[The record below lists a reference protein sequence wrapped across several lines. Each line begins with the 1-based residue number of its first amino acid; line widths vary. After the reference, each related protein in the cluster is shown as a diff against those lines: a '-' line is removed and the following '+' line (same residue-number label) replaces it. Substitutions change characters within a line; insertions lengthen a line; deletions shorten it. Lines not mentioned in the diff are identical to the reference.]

1 MSGVCPKCVAIR
13 DDGAFCEEC
22 GVRLVSTGQW
32 KQDRDTLLN
41 TDSAGHHNQQPD
53 SFFTPPIQPRSTEPQ
68 NTATAEE
75 KKDFVLGFFIGAL
88 LFFLALI
95 TSYYIFGD
103 LFS

>member
-68 NTATAEE
+68 NGYLRMENPW
-75 KKDFVLGFFIGAL
+75 KKRKILSWDF
-88 LFFLALI
+88 
-95 TSYYIFGD
+95 S
-103 LFS
+103 